1 MDLNTMLPIFI
12 AAGGSL
18 LFILAI
24 TMYYLSRRKETG
36 DEDYERQLQELLN
49 DDNAEIVET
58 KPNLI
63 TKWNKYWANVLK
75 GSGMARY
82 QDENSKAGLE
92 IFIAITVIALFISG
106 VTKILLLGPILA
118 IGLAGAGAML
128 AKTVANKQ
136 ANKINELLPGF
147 IFALK
152 ANIQAAETNERS
164 MLKVVDSMPSPLY
177 EDLIVVKQSL
187 LASNTFTES
196 LQELSAKTSSDDLK
210 FLAACM
216 IQAAESGANMEQQL
230 DNIQEV
236 LIKRKEVEDEINKA
250 VNSSKPAIILASAIL
265 PLLFFFTYFQSPA
278 ARDFWFVEPIS
289 WIFFIVVIAL
299 YGLGIF
305 FTKKQIDKIRD
316 L

>member
-36 DEDYERQLQELLN
+36 DEDYDRQLQELLN

-58 KPNLI
+58 KPNII
-63 TKWNKYWANVLK
+63 TKWNRYWSNVLK

-92 IFIAITVIALFISG
+92 IFIAIVVIALFISG

-118 IGLAGAGAML
+118 IGLAAAGAML

-187 LASNTFTES
+187 LASHTFTES

-230 DNIQEV
+230 DNIQAV